1 MLILIMLAEHWRTWE
16 KWKLI
21 KIMDWVNRLIEVQEN
36 RHFSERRNL
45 DHVKLFI
52 KMLMDFKVQNFTTRF
67 QYDTSCIT
75 AMLWRVIMQ
84 TTGKKDFV
92 AICMKKK
99 NPYTQ
104 GPPERWTGEK
114 GQLRNYQNI
123 SFFLIMLTFYY
134 CTLWFK

>member
-52 KMLMDFKVQNFTTRF
+52 EMLMDFKVQNFTTRF

-99 NPYTQ
+99 IPIHKDLL
-104 GPPERWTGEK
+104 RGELEK
-114 GQLRNYQNI
+114 RDNLETTKI